1 MLSCFLGFGGNA
13 AGQEGYGG
21 GFTCIAPEFSM
32 RTSAAC
38 LNALL
43 VHDAY
48 GQVGIEHLAVHDGFD
63 KNGDTVVNQDL

>member
-1 MLSCFLGFGGNA
+1 
-13 AGQEGYGG
+13 
-21 GFTCIAPEFSM
+21 M